1 MADARRRAGSRRPA
15 VAVLVSLVAHLTLL
29 GVLAWRLTAQRE
41 FAEPPVMQVAIVRW
55 PSARREPTPR
65 PPEERRE
72 VPRSPV
78 VQHAPPPQAV
88 AARPSEQVAPPIP
101 PAAPGPPDGQKV
113 LRGLFACNQAA
124 LARAS
129 REERRRCEERAG
141 ALAANTAEPRLK
153 LDKGFV
159 DDSTLAPVLIRKPVN
174 GCRVRVAGD
183 KPRPMGD
190 QKGVTTGVG
199 CAFQF

>member
-1 MADARRRAGSRRPA
+1 MASGRRRRSGSRRA
-15 VAVLVSLVAHLTLL
+15 ATAVLASLAAHIALL

-41 FAEPPVMQVAIVRW
+41 FAEPPVMQVAIVRL
-55 PSARREPTPR
+55 PSARREPTPI
-65 PPEERRE
+65 PPEARRE
-72 VPRSPV
+72 APRSPV
-78 VQHAPPPQAV
+78 VQHAPPQAM
-88 AARPSEQVAPPIP
+88 AASPLQAAPAIP

-113 LRGLFACNQAA
+113 LRGLFACNAA
-124 LARAS
+124 SLARAS
-129 REERRRCEERAG
+129 REDRRRCEERAG

-159 DDSTLAPVLIRKPVN
+159 DDSTLEPVLIRKPSN

>member
-1 MADARRRAGSRRPA
+1 MAGGRRRAWSRRPV
-15 VAVLVSLVAHLTLL
+15 VAVLVSLASHLALL
-29 GVLAWRLTAQRE
+29 GVLAWRLTAQRA
-41 FAEPPVMQVAIVRW
+41 FVEPPVMQVAIVRS
-55 PSARREPTPR
+55 PFARREPAPR
-65 PPEERRE
+65 PPEQRRD
-72 VPRSPV
+72 VRRSPV
-78 VQHAPPPQAV
+78 VQHVPPQAV
-88 AARPSEQVAPPIP
+88 AALPPEQTAPSIT
-101 PAAPGPPDGQKV
+101 PAAPGPSDGQKV
-113 LRGLFACNQAA
+113 LRGLFACHEAS

-129 REERRRCEERAG
+129 REARRRCEEQAG

-174 GCRVRVAGD
+174 GCRARAAGD

-190 QKGVTTGVG
+190 QKGFTAGVG